1 MMSSGGRQESNQPV
15 EREASPHGGRGRE
28 ANPRETSMRW
38 WCVLGLMVSLACSD
52 AQPPARV
59 GSPTVEPSP
68 VAAVP
73 RVALE
78 PLAPD
83 SAGLTKPIRA
93 ESLEL
98 TFVGDV
104 VLGRYLEHRGAE
116 VFVEMHPAHADPFAA
131 VTGLLAADVV
141 VGNLESP
148 IVRELPSHAPIAHR
162 NQFGGS
168 AAHLGQLERAGFH
181 VLSLA
186 NNHFFDLGVP
196 GQLDGPDALADAGL
210 FAIGASRSEPP
221 LLRIE
226 TLEVDGWRVGFL
238 AFATI
243 RNHRG
248 LLEGPYLPFT
258 SLAEL
263 DDLDAELALARADH
277 DLLIA
282 VVHWG
287 TEYAERVGLSNR
299 IAARGLLAAGV
310 DLVIGHHPHVLQ
322 ALERHESGPE
332 RDGLIAYS
340 LGNFLFP
347 RNDGGAELS
356 GVLRVRYLAGPEQ
369 QRPCLEQARL
379 HPVHMVRKP
388 RWHPEPAHGLVAAR
402 VRKRMVG
409 LSNVH
414 GTTLRKIDDGEDL
427 LVEGLRACP

>member
-1 MMSSGGRQESNQPV
+1 
-15 EREASPHGGRGRE
+15 
-28 ANPRETSMRW
+28 MRW
-38 WCVLGLMVSLACSD
+38 WLLGLSSLLACTD

-59 GSPTVEPSP
+59 GPPTVEPSP
-68 VAAVP
+68 VAAAP
-73 RVALE
+73 RPASQPQIVVASERIE
-78 PLAPD
+78 PV
-83 SAGLTKPIRA
+83 RA
-93 ESLEL
+93 ASLEL

-104 VLGRYLEHRGAE
+104 VLGRYLEHRGDD
-116 VFVEMHPAHADPFAA
+116 VFVEMYPAHADPFADVA
-131 VTGLLAADVV
+131 RLLDADVV

-148 IVRELPSHAPIAHR
+148 IVRELPSRSPIAHR
-162 NQFGGS
+162 NQFAGS

-196 GQLDGPDALADAGL
+196 GQLDGPPALADAGL
-210 FAIGASRSEPP
+210 LAIGASRSEAP
-221 LLRIE
+221 LLRVE

-243 RNHRG
+243 RNHPGRA
-248 LLEGPYLPFT
+248 EGPYLPFT
-258 SLAEL
+258 SLATLDEL
-263 DDLDAELALARADH
+263 DATLAHARADH

-287 TEYAERVGLSNR
+287 TEYAERVGASNR
-299 IAARGLLAAGV
+299 IAARGLLDAGV

-322 ALERHESGPE
+322 ALERHESGAT

-356 GVLRVRYLAGPEQ
+356 GVLRVRYLAGPERE
-369 QRPCLEQARL
+369 RPCLEQARL

-388 RWHPEPAHGLVAAR
+388 RWHPEPAKGPVAER
-402 VRKRMVG
+402 VRQRMVE
-409 LSNVH
+409 LSDVH
-414 GTTLRKIDDGEDL
+414 GTQLRKVEDGEDL
-427 LVEGLRACP
+427 LVEGLRVCD